1 MPKVEKLR
9 RSILNPWKLKLF
21 MLAKLPMGFLAGLK
35 VREFTDQAASVTIR
49 FGYLTKN
56 PFRSVYFACLAMA
69 AELSTGIQGMVLTL
83 DGSPVAMLVVGLE
96 GEFTKKAVGLITFR
110 CEDGAALAQAVAETR
125 TTGEPRVVPCID
137 RSQWRPTQRAT
148 LQRTPPTRY
157 PLINRGSCSDNQG
170 HFCV

>member
-1 MPKVEKLR
+1 MWSAVSECSSPARL
-9 RSILNPWKLKLF
+9 ILTDP
-21 MLAKLPMGFLAGLK
+21 
-35 VREFTDQAASVTIR
+35 DQAASVTIR

-125 TTGEPRVVPCID
+125 TTGEPRVVPCISTGRD
-137 RSQWRPTQRAT
+137 EAGDIVAVFKITWSFKAKAT
-148 LQRTPPTRY
+148 TP
-157 PLINRGSCSDNQG
+157 G
-170 HFCV
+170 